1 MRHFLTKFEYSL
13 EKKNSNQEHCKLLVD
28 SEETDN
34 ATKVFK
40 KQEFQAIEIT
50 KTWDLSWRMK
60 KKWKPC
66 MKIILKKPS
75 IETFSQNQKRVNVS
89 IMTNQMIVTETHPY
103 CLNLKNLVTVQSLII
118 HPNPL
123 LIQDHMNNYY

>member
-1 MRHFLTKFEYSL
+1 ML
-13 EKKNSNQEHCKLLVD
+13 D

-60 KKWKPC
+60 KKSKPF
-66 MKIILKKPS
+66 MKLILKKPS

-89 IMTNQMIVTETHPY
+89 IMTNQIIVTETHPY
-103 CLNLKNLVTVQSLII
+103 CPNLKNLVTVQSLII